1 VEEAVPVTPYI
12 VPEAAPEAVVPPQ
25 ILIPS
30 TESSSESSSESTTSE
45 QSTKESSGSE
55 TTGSETTGSETTGS
69 ETTGSESTTESTGSE
84 KSYKSEVELSDEDE
98 NTRIVVHVV
107 RNQTEIPPIISWTCF
122 VFMLVQLVRL
132 FKLLTGGSM
141 EVGPGYYGPC
151 Y

>member
-1 VEEAVPVTPYI
+1 M
-12 VPEAAPEAVVPPQ
+12 
-25 ILIPS
+25 IPS
-30 TESSSESSSESTTSE
+30 SDSSSESTPLEKTTNESASESTTSE
-45 QSTKESSGSE
+45 KATSESASESTASESTASE
-55 TTGSETTGSETTGS
+55 TTGSESTASESTAS

-84 KSYKSEVELSDEDE
+84 KSYETEEELSDND
-98 NTRIVVHVV
+98 NAQIVVHVI
-107 RNQTEIPPIISWTCF
+107 RNETEIPPIISWTCF